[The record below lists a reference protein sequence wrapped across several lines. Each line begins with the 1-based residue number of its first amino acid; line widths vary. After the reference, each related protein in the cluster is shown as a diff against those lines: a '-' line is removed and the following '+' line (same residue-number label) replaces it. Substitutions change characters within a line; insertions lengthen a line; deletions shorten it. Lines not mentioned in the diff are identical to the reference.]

1 MHQSDRPVTGVLAFI
16 LINPL
21 TDSKHWPELCEWR
34 FVVHNQHIQQN
45 IFVTLM
51 LNLETYTLFYAGV
64 VSYYRAFSV
73 VLTCKEIRVTLYH
86 NWMTTNFI
94 ECWKVS
100 KWKRN

>member
-73 VLTCKEIRVTLYH
+73 VLTCK
-86 NWMTTNFI
+86 
-94 ECWKVS
+94 CGS
-100 KWKRN
+100 